1 MEAKTIGI
9 LVGGLAAGAL
19 LNRFVVRRYVPD
31 RKVGPVPVRLLTT
44 GVIGAGVG
52 LGGYVLLP
60 EDVNVAAG
68 GIGAGALIE
77 EAVHRVLGK

>member
-9 LVGGLAAGAL
+9 LCGGLAAGAL

-31 RKVGPVPVRLLTT
+31 TKVGPVPVRLLTT
-44 GVIGAGVG
+44 SLIGVGVG

-60 EDVNVAAG
+60 ENANVAAG
-68 GIGAGALIE
+68 GVGAGALVE
-77 EAVHRVLGK
+77 EAVHRVIGK